1 MSRDCKI
8 TESRLHAALERLLQ
22 NNPTKV
28 KTSGKL
34 TPNKINNEAGLG
46 NSYIHKFPEFMAYAK
61 PLIDDYNEKRENQSP
76 EEQVLVSNDLSEIDK
91 LRHERE
97 REKRLKIKYKQERDD
112 AVNAK
117 KELEVKCNKVMYR
130 LFELQEETLHK
141 RCAVIRVPKTD

>member
-1 MSRDCKI
+1 
-8 TESRLHAALERLLQ
+8 
-22 NNPTKV
+22 
-28 KTSGKL
+28 
-34 TPNKINNEAGLG
+34 
-46 NSYIHKFPEFMAYAK
+46 MAYAK

-76 EEQVLVSNDLSEIDK
+76 EEQVLVSNDLSK
-91 LRHERE
+91 STNCGMRK

-112 AVNAK
+112 AVNA